1 MQHGV
6 CAVAPESCEPMAAP
20 EKLHLIPYG
29 CTTLRM
35 TEMPMAK
42 IEA

>member
-6 CAVAPESCEPMAAP
+6 CAVAPESREPMAAS
-20 EKLHLIPYG
+20 EKLRLIPYG
-29 CTTLRM
+29 CTPLRM